1 MESDLPLGKTTLIFG
16 DPSKDLSLASEKL
29 GAASKKRLN
38 CVSFYSYLGDILT
51 PSDQ

>member
-29 GAASKKRLN
+29 GAASTKDYFVLVFARA
-38 CVSFYSYLGDILT
+38 
-51 PSDQ
+51 